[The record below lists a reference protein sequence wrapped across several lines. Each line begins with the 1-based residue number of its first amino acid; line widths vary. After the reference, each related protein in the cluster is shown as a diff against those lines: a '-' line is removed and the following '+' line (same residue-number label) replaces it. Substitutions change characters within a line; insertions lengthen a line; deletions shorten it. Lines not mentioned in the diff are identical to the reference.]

1 MVFDSKHEALRYQEL
16 KFMQKAGEISLLQ
29 RQVRYEL
36 VPEQR
41 EKSARLYTKG
51 AKAGQPVP
59 GRLIEKPVY
68 YIADFVYKDKDGN
81 TVVEDTKS
89 TATKTKDY
97 VIKRKLML
105 WRHGIKVQE
114 V

>member
-1 MVFDSKHEALRYQEL
+1 
-16 KFMQKAGEISLLQ
+16 MQKAGEISALQ
-29 RQVRYEL
+29 LQVKYEL

-41 EKSARLYTKG
+41 EKSTRVYAKG
-51 AKAGQPVP
+51 SKTGQPVP

-68 YIADFVYKDKDGN
+68 YIADFVYIDKDGN

-89 TATKTKDY
+89 VATKTKDY

>member
-1 MVFDSKHEALRYQEL
+1 M
-16 KFMQKAGEISLLQ
+16 
-29 RQVRYEL
+29 
-36 VPEQR
+36 
-41 EKSARLYTKG
+41 
-51 AKAGQPVP
+51 GQPVP

-68 YIADFVYKDKDGN
+68 YIADFVYIDKHGN
-81 TVVEDTKS
+81 TVVEDTKGVR
-89 TATKTKDY
+89 TKDY